1 MKRRRTKA
9 EIELILD
16 RLEETYPDAKAE
28 LNYTTPYELLV
39 ATILSAQCTD
49 VRVNKT
55 TEILFQ
61 RYNTPE
67 AMVTLTPDDLGV
79 VIKECGLYKT
89 KAKNIIA
96 TSHRL
101 LLVYDSSVPQ
111 TMDDLLT
118 LPGVGR
124 KTANVVLSNAFG
136 VPGIAVDTHVFRVS
150 NRIGLADAPDVE
162 TTEKMLQR
170 MIPKNRWSKSH
181 HTIIFHGR
189 RCCKARKPLCES
201 CPISEWCY
209 YYHASR

>member
-101 LLVYDSSVPQ
+101 LQVYDSSVPQ

-150 NRIGLADAPDVE
+150 NRIGFCRC
-162 TTEKMLQR
+162 TR
-170 MIPKNRWSKSH
+170 CGNHRKNVATH
-181 HTIIFHGR
+181 DT
-189 RCCKARKPLCES
+189 
-201 CPISEWCY
+201 
-209 YYHASR
+209 